1 MRRFV
6 TRVGFVVFN
15 HIHWPT
21 DDQAQRLFHGRGHA
35 YPGYEHVNIDWY
47 APLVL
52 ITLYRPAD
60 DLWLQQLVAELRRHL
75 PQATQIVAQQ
85 RYLRDGPFVWLA
97 GAATERL
104 VLQEQG
110 LKYWLTLGQQQN
122 TGIFLDMA
130 NGRRWLQQCSRGKR
144 VLNLF
149 AYTCAF
155 SVAAHAGGASKIVNV
170 DMSKASLAA
179 GRNNHRL
186 NNQDLDRV
194 IFEGVDIFKS
204 FGRIKKHGPYD
215 LVVCD
220 PPTFQKGSVNIER
233 DYGKIL
239 RRLPQFC
246 SPGAELLLCLN
257 SPDLDETFLQQQV
270 AEHCPDCQFVRRIDN
285 PDVFVEAQSGKGLKA
300 LLYRYG

>member
-1 MRRFV
+1 MFEA
-6 TRVGFVVFN
+6 
-15 HIHWPT
+15 IQWPT
-21 DDQAQRLFHGRGHA
+21 DHQAQRLFHGRGHA
-35 YPGYEHVNIDWY
+35 YPGYEHINIDWY
-47 APLVL
+47 APLIL
-52 ITLYRPAD
+52 ITLYKEAD
-60 DLWLQQLVAELRRHL
+60 DDWLRQLADGLRERL
-75 PQATQIVAQQ
+75 PQVEQIVVQQ
-85 RYLRDGPFVWLA
+85 RYRRDGPFLSVF
-97 GAATERL
+97 GEPPERL
-104 VLQEQG
+104 VIEEQQ
-110 LKYWLTLGQQQN
+110 LKYWLTLGRQQN

-130 NGRRWLQQCSRGKR
+130 NGRDWLRQRSNGKA

-155 SVAAHAGGASKIVNV
+155 SVAAHAGGAAKIVNV
-170 DMSKASLAA
+170 DMSKASLAC
-179 GRNNHRL
+179 GRDNHRL

-204 FGRIKKHGPYD
+204 FGRLRKHGPYD

-239 RRLPQFC
+239 RRIPQF
-246 SPGAELLLCLN
+246 SRPGAELLLCLN

-285 PDVFVEAQSGKGLKA
+285 PDVFVEAQPGKGLKA
-300 LLYRYG
+300 LLFRYLPESEESGV